1 MSTFRTGTQVLT
13 NTLNTLSIYGNPVSG
28 TANRLEACEDVVESN
43 KANGTI
49 LVYNSA
55 LNKYVLSTDDID
67 GGSF

>member
-1 MSTFRTGTQVLT
+1 MSTFRSGTQILS

-55 LNKYVLSTDDID
+55 LNKYVLSADSMD